1 MSTPQPDTVRT
12 AADADRLD
20 QVDAI
25 VATASRAADEF
36 RSLDQEAVDHIV
48 LAMVQAG
55 LRAAGELAGLAIEET
70 GFGVHEDKVVKNY
83 VATEFLWDYL
93 KDKPSVGVIGADT
106 EAGITYLAEPV
117 GVVLAITPITNPT
130 STVLFKAIVAAKTRN
145 AVLFRPSP
153 YAVRSA
159 ARTVELLAAAG
170 EAAGLP
176 KGALQV
182 IPDAA
187 HDVTHY
193 LFRHPD
199 IDFIWTTGGPKIVQ
213 LTNSAGK
220 PCLSVG
226 PGNAPVYVHRSADIT
241 GAVVDT
247 LISKTFDASV
257 ICPAEQTCI
266 VDEPVFDEV
275 MAEFDRMG
283 ATLLTDAQAAELAR
297 FAFGQGD
304 RVNPAAL
311 GQSAPELALRAGFT
325 VDPATK
331 VLLVLLPSDLGALAE
346 HPLIRE
352 KLMPVL
358 GLVRSPDTR
367 HGIDAAVLV
376 TEHGGL
382 GHTAAIYSK
391 DEAVVAAYAKAV
403 RTGRILVNAPTA
415 VGALGGVYNSLIP
428 TLSLG
433 CGTWGGSNTTDNV
446 NYRNLLNI
454 KTLSRRR
461 VPAQWFRAAPG
472 GIYFNSGAL
481 ASLSAIDTVSAVV
494 VTDGPSEQRGLVDEV
509 RRHLATANVRV
520 FAEVTPEP
528 DEAVIRRG
536 VALLGRAQP
545 DLVVAAGGGS
555 VMDAAKVMRLLFEH
569 PDADLAALSLP
580 FLDAR
585 KRLADFPQD
594 PHTVR
599 LVAVPTTAGT
609 GSEVSPAAVVTID
622 RRKVTLV
629 DYTLTPEIAIVD
641 PMLTVSLPPEITA
654 DTGIDALTHAL
665 EAAVSI
671 FASPYTDAFCVQA
684 VRLILDSLPTAVA
697 DGHDLEARTN
707 MLNAATLA
715 GLAFSNAFVGLNH
728 ALAHSVGVAFGIPH
742 GRANGIFLPRVLRY
756 NASLPSKF
764 MPAPG
769 YTSYVAPDK
778 YGLLGRVVLG
788 GHLDGESRT
797 RLFEAVDELLDT
809 LGMPRTLKDASVDE
823 AEFTARLPQLA
834 LAAFE
839 DMTIRTNPRM
849 PLISEI
855 TELLQQ
861 SYSG

>member
-1 MSTPQPDTVRT
+1 MSTPQPGTVRT
-12 AADADRLD
+12 TADANRLD

-25 VATASRAADEF
+25 VAAASRAADEF
-36 RSLDQEAVDHIV
+36 RSLDQEAVDRIV

-70 GFGVHEDKVVKNY
+70 GFGVYEDKVIKNY

-93 KDKPSVGVIGADT
+93 KDKPSVGEIGSDA

-153 YAVRSA
+153 YGVRSA
-159 ARTVELLAAAG
+159 VRTVEILAAAG

-199 IDFIWTTGGPKIVQ
+199 VDFIWTTGGPKIVQ

-275 MAEFDRMG
+275 VAEFDRMG

-297 FAFGQGD
+297 FAFGEGD

-331 VLLVLLPSDLGALAE
+331 VLLALLPSDLGALAE

-358 GLVRSPDTR
+358 GLVRSPDAR

-382 GHTAAIYSK
+382 GHTAAIYAT

-415 VGALGGVYNSLIP
+415 VGALGGVYNSLSP

-461 VPAQWFRAAPG
+461 VPAQWFRAAAG

-481 ASLSAIDTVSAVV
+481 ASLSAIETASAVI

-585 KRLADFPQD
+585 KRVADFPQD
-594 PHTVR
+594 AHTVR

-609 GSEVSPAAVVTID
+609 GSEVSPAAVVTMD
-622 RRKVTLV
+622 GRKVTLV
-629 DYTLTPEIAIVD
+629 DYTLTPEVAIVD
-641 PMLTVSLPPEITA
+641 PMLTVDLPPDDHRGHRHRRA
-654 DTGIDALTHAL
+654 HPRARGGGVHLRL
-665 EAAVSI
+665 AV
-671 FASPYTDAFCVQA
+671 
-684 VRLILDSLPTAVA
+684 
-697 DGHDLEARTN
+697 
-707 MLNAATLA
+707 
-715 GLAFSNAFVGLNH
+715 
-728 ALAHSVGVAFGIPH
+728 H
-742 GRANGIFLPRVLRY
+742 GRVLR
-756 NASLPSKF
+756 AGGAADPRLAAGRCRRRTRPRGPHQHAERRDAGRARVLQRLRRPQPRARPLGGRRLRHPARAGQRDL
-764 MPAPG
+764 PAPG
-769 YTSYVAPDK
+769 AALQRVAAVEVHARPRLHLLRRPGQVRAARSRGARRSPRRREPYPPLRRRRRAPGHPRHAPDAE
-778 YGLLGRVVLG
+778 GRRRRRGRVHG
-788 GHLDGESRT
+788 AAAAAGARQPSRT
-797 RLFEAVDELLDT
+797 
-809 LGMPRTLKDASVDE
+809 
-823 AEFTARLPQLA
+823 
-834 LAAFE
+834 
-839 DMTIRTNPRM
+839 
-849 PLISEI
+849 
-855 TELLQQ
+855 
-861 SYSG
+861 